1 MTEACTLVSLL
12 IVVCCLHAFG
22 PHTTA
27 MARGSLT
34 ARAPELVLSV
44 EKVLCF
50 QGPAVCWSAEYVCFS
65 WMGTQGSH
73 PPPLPTPVCLCLC
86 GYVCVY
92 AHMCRREEVVVV
104 VVVLQQQT
112 GLISDIK
119 QSHIS
124 GRKQTE
130 LAVAP
135 RLHFLQVHASRTS
148 PLPHKD
154 IESRIEKAIDGSLV
168 ISGH

>member
-86 GYVCVY
+86 GYVCVCTHIC
-92 AHMCRREEVVVV
+92 AEGRRWWWWWCYNNKLGSSVTLNSPIFQEE
-104 VVVLQQQT
+104 
-112 GLISDIK
+112 SK
-119 QSHIS
+119 QSWLLLRVCTS
-124 GRKQTE
+124 YKCMRVG
-130 LAVAP
+130 
-135 RLHFLQVHASRTS
+135 TS

-168 ISGH
+168 ISGY